1 MNSRLSPDDDF
12 PDLTH
17 LPTKAVE
24 VVNSKVHREL
34 DFEYANY
41 GAAHPETEFR
51 LEDVLEE
58 LDHRE
63 NSARSSRIPDTAF
76 IPVTLLI

>member
-17 LPTKAVE
+17 LPTEAVE

-34 DFEYANY
+34 DFEYATD

-51 LEDVLEE
+51 LEEVNEE
-58 LDHRE
+58 LD
-63 NSARSSRIPDTAF
+63 ARDVLAG
-76 IPVTLLI
+76 

>member
-1 MNSRLSPDDDF
+1 MKRTPMNSRLSPDDDF

-17 LPTKAVE
+17 LPTEAVE

-34 DFEYANY
+34 DFEYATD

-51 LEDVLEE
+51 LEEVNEE
-58 LDHRE
+58 LD
-63 NSARSSRIPDTAF
+63 ARDVLAG
-76 IPVTLLI
+76 